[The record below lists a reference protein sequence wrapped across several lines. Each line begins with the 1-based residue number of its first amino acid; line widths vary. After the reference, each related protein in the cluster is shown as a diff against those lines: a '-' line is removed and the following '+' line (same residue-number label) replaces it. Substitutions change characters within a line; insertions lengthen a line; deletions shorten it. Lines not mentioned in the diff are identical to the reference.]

1 MLLAAQ
7 CSWKLPMVCSEMQWV
22 GEQYAAACQTLH
34 LAEGSECPW
43 QPGQQA
49 CVHAPSRRCNSSQIP
64 YTQVAPTGN
73 LTRLADRRPMPT
85 AFSDTKAL
93 FDEEGAAYYWL

>member
-1 MLLAAQ
+1 
-7 CSWKLPMVCSEMQWV
+7 MVCSEMQWL
-22 GEQYAAACQTLH
+22 GEHYAAACQALQ
-34 LAEGSECPW
+34 LAEDSECPW
-43 QPGQQA
+43 QPGQHA
-49 CVHAPSRRCNSSQIP
+49 CVHANQPRRCDPSHIP
-64 YTQVAPTGN
+64 YVQVAPTGN